1 MITSRSNALIKLV
14 RSLSD
19 KSARDETGLF
29 IVEGVKSVKETFSS
43 GFKIKTVVATEKGL
57 SLLGESPVPV
67 ETVTD
72 DVFKTISGETSPQ
85 GALAL
90 VYKPANAETFPKGF
104 CVFLDEVKDPSNVG
118 AIIRT
123 AAAAGYDDVYLA
135 DCADAYNPKAVR
147 ASMGGIFK
155 VVLHV
160 GGREELL
167 KRINV
172 PLVIA
177 DMGGENLFNRKPT
190 GKICLVIGNEGRGVS
205 EKLKS
210 LANEV
215 VSIPMENGMESL
227 NAAVSA
233 GILMYGLNPKKQL
246 RAKSGKHY

>member
-19 KSARDETGLF
+19 KTARDETGLF
-29 IVEGVKSVKETFSS
+29 IVEGVKSVKETFASP
-43 GFKIKTVVATEKGL
+43 FKVKTVIATEKGL
-57 SLLGESPVPV
+57 SLLGGSPIPA
-67 ETVTD
+67 ETVSD
-72 DVFKTISGETSPQ
+72 DVFKSISGEISPQ
-85 GALAL
+85 GVLAL
-90 VYKPANAETFPKGF
+90 VYKPENADSFPKGF

-155 VVLHV
+155 VTLHV
-160 GGREELL
+160 GTKEALL
-167 KRINV
+167 KQINV
-172 PLVIA
+172 PLVVA
-177 DMGGENLFNRKPT
+177 DMGGENLFTRKPSK
-190 GKICLVIGNEGRGVS
+190 KICLVIGNEGRGVS

-210 LANEV
+210 LASET
-215 VSIPMENGMESL
+215 VSIPMQNGMESL

-233 GILMYGLNPKKQL
+233 GILMYGLKP
-246 RAKSGKHY
+246 RE